1 MSSFYFVFKLLVWL
15 LAYVLPQQAALINAV
30 YEQQQLVTSDY
41 RNSRINYL
49 ISIYF
54 DKNHL

>member
-15 LAYVLPQQAALINAV
+15 LADVLPQQAALINAV

-41 RNSRINYL
+41 RNSRI
-49 ISIYF
+49 IY
-54 DKNHL
+54 